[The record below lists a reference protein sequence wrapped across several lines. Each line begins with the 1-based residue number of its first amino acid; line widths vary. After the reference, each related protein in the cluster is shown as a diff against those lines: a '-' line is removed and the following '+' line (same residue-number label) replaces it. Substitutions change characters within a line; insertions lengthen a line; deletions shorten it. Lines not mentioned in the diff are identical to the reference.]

1 MKGYSREED
10 TQSTFVISPDTALKL
25 CGETSVLTFGSEKV
39 LKAAIASRLVPVNYA
54 EGWLTV
60 GTTGATG
67 VGLPVIGYAATKAA
81 GATNLGG
88 TWMHRTAK

>member
-25 CGETSVLTFGSEKV
+25 SGETSVLTFGSEKV
-39 LKAAIASRLVPVNYA
+39 LKASIASRIVPVNYA

-60 GTTGATG
+60 GLGN
-67 VGLPVIGYAATKAA
+67 GLPVIGYAATKAA

>member
-1 MKGYSREED
+1 M
-10 TQSTFVISPDTALKL
+10 ISPDTALKL

-39 LKAAIASRLVPVNYA
+39 LKASIAARTVPVNYA

-60 GTTGATG
+60 GTTGLG
-67 VGLPVIGYAATKAA
+67 NGLPVIGYAATKAA

-88 TWMHRTAK
+88 TWMHRTSK